1 MGCGAV
7 IRNRLKTLLDNFLPE
22 FDVRISR
29 ATRIGASPGRVY
41 TSLWNTDFD
50 YWGVTRA
57 LYAFRTLPSF
67 PLAPLETWR
76 RFRKEFGRKR
86 FTLEDLLA
94 DGFTLLAEQ
103 PNEELL
109 LGTVGRFWLARGELN
124 ATSPASFRELSPPGT
139 AKAAWN
145 FTVGPSSDGITELRT
160 ETRVLCADLP
170 TKRRFVAYWRLIK
183 PFSGLI
189 RNEMLTA
196 VRTTAESIELT
207 NHQSAT
213 TRL

>member
-1 MGCGAV
+1 
-7 IRNRLKTLLDNFLPE
+7 LPE
-22 FDVRISR
+22 FDVRICR
-29 ATRIGASPGRVY
+29 TTHIGASPGRVY
-41 TSLWNTDFD
+41 SSLWNTDFD
-50 YWGVTRA
+50 YWGITRA
-57 LYAFRTLPSF
+57 LYAFRTLPSL

-76 RFRKEFGRKR
+76 RFRKEFGRQR
-86 FTLEDLLA
+86 FTLEDMLA
-94 DGFTLLAEQ
+94 EGFTLLGEQ

-124 ATSPASFRELSPPGT
+124 ATSPTSFREHSPPGT
-139 AKAAWN
+139 AKAAMN
-145 FTVGPSSDGITELRT
+145 FTVGPSSAGITELRT

-170 TKRRFVAYWRLIK
+170 TKRRFIAYWRLIK

-196 VRTTAESIELT
+196 VRSAAESIEFP
-207 NHQSAT
+207 NPQSAT